1 MAVRTLADMPNSELP
16 VGVVAAFIQLLLSAQ
31 LLFLVSHSRLLKMHS
46 KILKED
52 LQIPAETNAEL

>member
-1 MAVRTLADMPNSELP
+1 MAVRTLADVPNSELP
-16 VGVVAAFIQLLLSAQ
+16 VGVVAAFIQLLSAQ

-52 LQIPAETNAEL
+52 LQIPAETNVEL